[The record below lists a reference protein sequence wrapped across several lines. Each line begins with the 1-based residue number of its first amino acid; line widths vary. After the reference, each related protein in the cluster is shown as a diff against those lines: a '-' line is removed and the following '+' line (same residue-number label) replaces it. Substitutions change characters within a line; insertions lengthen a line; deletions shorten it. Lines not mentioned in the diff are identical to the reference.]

1 MKKIF
6 LLLTF
11 FVWTFFVQAQSI
23 GSYPQVN
30 FSQIDKSYIGLYD
43 STHTYN
49 VSSHTY
55 KWSLG
60 QLKTYLN
67 SGLSFVPTSRTLT
80 INGTGFDLSAN
91 RTWNVGT
98 VTSVGLSMPSAFTVG
113 SSPVTGTGTLTV
125 TGAGTTSQLI
135 DGTGALQ
142 SIPTSLPPSGIAGG
156 DLSGTYPNPSVDRV
170 HGIDF
175 QAGTPSANDVWVY
188 GGSPAKWQHQ
198 QLNTSQLNNNSGF
211 LTSAV
216 TSIGTTSP
224 ITGGTIT
231 TTGTIACPT
240 CGVTGTGLN
249 QFASTTS
256 SQLAGVISDE
266 TGSGALVFGTS
277 PTLTTPLLGTPTSG
291 TLTNCTGLPLST
303 GVTGNLPVTNL
314 NSGTSASSSTFWR
327 GDGTWAT
334 PSVSVTDSAHFAGTG
349 ISITRGSGAKVT
361 ITNTAPDQTVSLTG
375 AGINVV
381 TGTYPNFTI
390 TGTEVDGSTTN
401 ELQTIS
407 NTTGSFRLS
416 NGGGIHYDQDS
427 SSNNETDINGFQL
440 LGSSIVACPLG
451 ESGMMPTTVL
461 TLIDRQE
468 YMVVVYLPKA
478 ATVTG
483 AKWIQGTQGNY
494 TANNYNGIT
503 LSSYSGGT
511 ITRIDSTTNDG
522 TIWKATANTMSSKA
536 FTTTHSL
543 SPGIY
548 IIEILWCRSANT
560 TTPTIAA
567 YPTLQSNGS
576 NTLDFTNSA
585 KLNGIVS
592 TQTFLPQTRLMS
604 AITSNNQIPAIYLY

>member
-11 FVWTFFVQAQSI
+11 FVWTFFVQAQTI

-142 SIPTSLPPSGIAGG
+142 SIPTSLPPSGTAGG

-216 TSIGTTSP
+216 TSLNGL
-224 ITGGTIT
+224 TGATQTFATG
-231 TTGTIACPT
+231 TTGTDFTISSSGTAHTFNLPT
-240 CGVTGTGLN
+240 ASGSNRGLLSS
-249 QFASTTS
+249 ADWTTFNNK
-256 SQLAGVISDE
+256 
-266 TGSGALVFGTS
+266 GSGTVTS
-277 PTLTTPLLGTPTSG
+277 IGIT
-291 TLTNCTGLPLST
+291 
-303 GVTGNLPVTNL
+303 
-314 NSGTSASSSTFWR
+314 
-327 GDGTWAT
+327 
-334 PSVSVTDSAHFAGTG
+334 AGTG
-349 ISITRGSGAKVT
+349 ISVSGSPVTSSGSITVT
-361 ITNTAPDQTVSLTG
+361 NSAPDQTVSLTG